1 MMGKKSKGQNLVE
14 YTLIL
19 GVVAIAL
26 FSMQTY
32 FKRGIQSVVKVVADD
47 YGPYG
52 PQGEGEI
59 MGDREKAVKAQE
71 LEGKTATSSTGNTS
85 SRQRII
91 NLGNSS
97 IRTEISSST
106 YTKTDSFS
114 VGGDYR
120 KKQ

>member
-1 MMGKKSKGQNLVE
+1 MDKMNKGQNLIE

-19 GVVAIAL
+19 GLVAVAL

-59 MGDREKAVKAQE
+59 LGDREKAVKAQE
-71 LEGKTATSSTGNTS
+71 LEGKIATSSTSNS
-85 SRQRII
+85 SSTQKVT
-91 NLGNSS
+91 NLGNGV
-97 IRTEISSST
+97 ILTKISSST
-106 YTKTDSFS
+106 DTKTESFA